1 MALKKIRLETET
13 EGIPSTA
20 IREISLLRG
29 LKHHAVVELMDIV
42 VADGF
47 IYMVFEYLCMDL
59 KKVLDKKKH
68 VMVPALVKSYLHQLL
83 EALAYCHLNRIL
95 HRDLKPQNL
104 LVDAQGHIKLADFG
118 LARAFNIP
126 LRAYTH
132 EVVTLWYR
140 APEILLGSKLYT
152 TGVDIWS
159 LGCIYAEMMML
170 SPLFCGDSE
179 IDQLYKI
186 FRIFGTPDNT
196 TWPGITQLPD
206 FKSSFPRWEK
216 QTISPKVLKI
226 YDDKNAIDLFQKMMR
241 YDPSERISAREAVQH
256 KYFDDVVLVHPIF

>member
-1 MALKKIRLETET
+1 MLLNFLVVYRARNVKSGEEVALKKIRLETES

-29 LKHHAVVELMDIV
+29 LKHHAIVSLLDVV

-68 VMVPALVKSYLHQLL
+68 AMVPALVKSYLHQLL

-104 LVDAQGHIKLADFG
+104 LVDTQGHIKLADFG
-118 LARAFNIP
+118 LARAFMIP

-140 APEILLGSKLYT
+140 APEILLGK
-152 TGVDIWS
+152 
-159 LGCIYAEMMML
+159 
-170 SPLFCGDSE
+170 
-179 IDQLYKI
+179 
-186 FRIFGTPDNT
+186 
-196 TWPGITQLPD
+196 
-206 FKSSFPRWEK
+206 
-216 QTISPKVLKI
+216 
-226 YDDKNAIDLFQKMMR
+226 DL
-241 YDPSERISAREAVQH
+241 I
-256 KYFDDVVLVHPIF
+256 